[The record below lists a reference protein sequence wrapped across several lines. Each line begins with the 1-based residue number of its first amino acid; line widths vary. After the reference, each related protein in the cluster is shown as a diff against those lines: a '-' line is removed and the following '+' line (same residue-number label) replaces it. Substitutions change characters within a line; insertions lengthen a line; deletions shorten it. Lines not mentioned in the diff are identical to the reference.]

1 MSSALRPTNLV
12 KSVDRPGRR
21 ATVVRPEGSVSVVG
35 HRVGSLTASNSAN
48 GADAARA
55 MTPSLLDDI
64 YGHADYCV
72 LALGAGGEIVWEN
85 PAAALQLAAEF
96 ESLRGRLFGELLGLD
111 PRRYENVMRL
121 NRLLAGESA
130 SLKHEAAW
138 HNRRGEE
145 RIFEWWHTRLA
156 PGMAASGEDI
166 ACLTIGIEI
175 TSQKTEERRL
185 VSLADRDP
193 LTGLYNRRRF
203 EDNFEKVL
211 ARASR
216 YGHGVALLYFDI
228 DNFKLINDLSGHK
241 VGDEIIQKVSQ
252 VLKQSIR
259 ASDLPVRQGGDEF
272 AVVMDEVDI
281 DTVNAAVLQ
290 FSERLNSVRFRRND
304 RLNDI
309 SCSIGVALFPEHG
322 STVSQLMANADMA
335 MYRAK
340 SESRTH
346 TNWVVYDP
354 SFTDLDMLSEQVKWK
369 DKLQTALREERLLLF
384 YQPIQQLK
392 DGRVTH
398 CEALMR
404 MIGED
409 GHLVMPNAF
418 IPHAEHTGLINELD
432 RRGVDIALMHMS
444 QLLVQGRQP
453 RVSVNVSTKTLQAG
467 GFYEFLKQRLEYSNV
482 PGEYLTIEITE
493 TVAIDGVDKMAEL
506 LHRISALGC
515 QFSLD
520 DFGAG
525 FSSWL
530 NLCKL
535 PISFLKIDG
544 SFVRQITERPD
555 DPLFV
560 KAINEVSQ
568 GLNIKTVAE
577 CVEDQQTLNTLK
589 ALGVDYV
596 QGFLIGRPM
605 ERLHDIF
612 R

>member
-1 MSSALRPTNLV
+1 MSNAFLPTILANAT
-12 KSVDRPGRR
+12 DQPRR
-21 ATVVRPEGSVSVVG
+21 AATK
-35 HRVGSLTASNSAN
+35 A
-48 GADAARA
+48 
-55 MTPSLLDDI
+55 LLRQL

-72 LALGAGGEIVWEN
+72 LLLGAGGEIVWEN
-85 PAAALQLAAEF
+85 PAATKHLAAEF
-96 ESLRGRLFGELLGLD
+96 ESLQGRLFGEMLGLD
-111 PRRYENVMRL
+111 PRRYEHAMRL
-121 NRLLAGESA
+121 NRLLAGELTSFRQEA
-130 SLKHEAAW
+130 ELK
-138 HNRRGEE
+138 NPRGEE
-145 RIFEWWHTRLA
+145 RIFEWWHTRVA
-156 PGMAASGEDI
+156 PGSLGFGDEF
-166 ACLTIGIEI
+166 ACLAIGVEI

-185 VSLADRDP
+185 VGLADRDP

-203 EDNFEKVL
+203 EENFEKIL
-211 ARASR
+211 TRASR

-272 AVVMDEVDI
+272 AVVMDEVDLEI
-281 DTVNAAVLQ
+281 VNIVVMQ
-290 FSERLNSVRFRRND
+290 FSERLSSVRFRRND
-304 RLNDI
+304 GLNSI

-340 SESRTH
+340 SQSRSS
-346 TNWVVYDP
+346 TNWVVYDA
-354 SFTDLDMLSEQVKWK
+354 SFTDLHTLSEQVKWK
-369 DKLQTALREERLLLF
+369 DRLQTALREERLLLF

-392 DGRVTH
+392 DGRITH

-409 GHLVMPNAF
+409 GHLVMPGAF
-418 IPHAEHTGLINELD
+418 IAHAEHTGLINELD

-444 QLLVQGRQP
+444 QLLVQGRKP
-453 RVSVNVSTKTLQAG
+453 RVSVNVSTKTLQSG
-467 GFYEFLKQRLEYSNV
+467 GFYEFLRQRLEYSNV
-482 PGEYLTIEITE
+482 PGELLTIEITE
-493 TVAIDGVDKMAEL
+493 TAAIDGIEKMAEL

-530 NLCKL
+530 NLRKL
-535 PISFLKIDG
+535 PINFLKIDG
-544 SFVRQITERPD
+544 SFVRHVTESPD

-560 KAINEVSQ
+560 RAINEVSQ

-577 CVEDQQTLNTLK
+577 CVEDTQTLNTLRG
-589 ALGVDYV
+589 LGVDYV
-596 QGFLIGRPM
+596 QGFLIGQPM
-605 ERLHDIF
+605 QRLSEVF

>member
-1 MSSALRPTNLV
+1 MSNASRQTTLPSATESPGKEVEGLLR
-12 KSVDRPGRR
+12 RH
-21 ATVVRPEGSVSVVG
+21 VG
-35 HRVGSLTASNSAN
+35 HVALTLEGILQQLYSH
-48 GADAARA
+48 AAY
-55 MTPSLLDDI
+55 SVLLLSK
-64 YGHADYCV
+64 A
-72 LALGAGGEIVWEN
+72 GEIVWAN
-85 PAAALQLAAEF
+85 ALATHLLAAEF
-96 ESLRGRLFGELLGLD
+96 ESLAGRPFTSLLGVN
-111 PRRYENVMRL
+111 PRRYESATSL
-121 NRLLAGESA
+121 ARLLRGQLNHFNHESELRSPKGED
-130 SLKHEAAW
+130 
-138 HNRRGEE
+138 RV
-145 RIFEWWHTRLA
+145 FEWSHTRLA
-156 PGMAASGEDI
+156 PGMADLDAEV
-166 ACLTIGIEI
+166 ACLTIGFEI
-175 TSQKTEERRL
+175 TSQREEERRL
-185 VSLADRDP
+185 TSLADRDP

-203 EDNFEKVL
+203 EENFEKIL
-211 ARASR
+211 TKASR

-259 ASDLPVRQGGDEF
+259 ATDLPVRQGGDEF

-281 DTVNAAVLQ
+281 DIVHAAVLQ

-304 RLNDI
+304 RLNSI
-309 SCSIGVALFPEHG
+309 SCSIGVALYPEHG
-322 STVSQLMANADMA
+322 TSVSELMGNADTA

-340 SESRTH
+340 AASRSS

-354 SFTDLDMLSEQVKWK
+354 SFTDLHMLSEQVKWK
-369 DKLQTALREERLLLF
+369 DRLETALREERLLLL

-392 DGRVTH
+392 DGRITH

-409 GHLVMPNAF
+409 GQLVMPGEF
-418 IPHAEHTGLINELD
+418 IPHAEQTGLINQLD
-432 RRGVDIALMHMS
+432 RRGVDIVLMHMS
-444 QLLVQGRQP
+444 QLLVQNKKP
-453 RVSVNVSTKTLQAG
+453 RVSINVSTKTLQAG
-467 GFYEFLKQRLEYSNV
+467 GFYEFLKQRLAHSNV
-482 PGEYLTIEITE
+482 PGELLTIEITE
-493 TVAIDGVDKMAEL
+493 TAAIDDIEMMAEL

-530 NLCKL
+530 NLRKL
-535 PISFLKIDG
+535 PISYLKIDG
-544 SFVRQITERPD
+544 SFVRHVTENPG

-577 CVEDQQTLNTLK
+577 CVEDIQTLRTIR

-596 QGFLIGRPM
+596 QGFLIGRPI
-605 ERLHDIF
+605 ERLYDVF

>member
-1 MSSALRPTNLV
+1 MSNALPPTILA
-12 KSVDRPGRR
+12 KSIELIAAPNVADTAKATTR
-21 ATVVRPEGSVSVVG
+21 A
-35 HRVGSLTASNSAN
+35 
-48 GADAARA
+48 
-55 MTPSLLDDI
+55 LLHQL
-64 YGHADYCV
+64 YAHTDYCV
-72 LALGAGGEIVWEN
+72 LLLGAGGEIVWDN
-85 PAAALQLAAEF
+85 PAATQQLAAEF

-111 PRRYENVMRL
+111 PHRYENVMRL
-121 NRLLAGESA
+121 NRLFAGELT
-130 SLKHEAAW
+130 SLKHEAEW

-156 PGMAASGEDI
+156 PGTLASGDEF
-166 ACLTIGIEI
+166 ACLTIGFEI

-203 EDNFEKVL
+203 EENFEKIL

-259 ASDLPVRQGGDEF
+259 ATDLPVRQGGDEF

-281 DTVNAAVLQ
+281 DTVNAAVLH
-290 FSERLNSVRFRRND
+290 FSERLSSVRFRRND
-304 RLNDI
+304 RLNSI
-309 SCSIGVALFPEHG
+309 SCSIGVALYPEHG
-322 STVSQLMANADMA
+322 SSVSQLMANADVA

-340 SESRTH
+340 SETRSN

-354 SFTDLDMLSEQVKWK
+354 SFTDLVTLSEQVKWK
-369 DKLQTALREERLLLF
+369 DRLQTALREERLLLF

-392 DGRVTH
+392 DGRITH

-409 GHLVMPNAF
+409 GHLVMPAAF

-444 QLLVQGRQP
+444 QLLVQGRKP
-453 RVSVNVSTKTLQAG
+453 RVAVNVSTKTLQAG

-482 PGEYLTIEITE
+482 PGELLTIEITE
-493 TVAIDGVDKMAEL
+493 TAAIDGVDKMADL

-530 NLCKL
+530 NLRKL

-544 SFVRQITERPD
+544 SFVRHITESPD

-577 CVEDQQTLNTLK
+577 CVEDKRTFNTLK

-596 QGFLIGRPM
+596 QGFFIGQPLP
-605 ERLHDIF
+605 RLHDVF

>member
-1 MSSALRPTNLV
+1 MSNALRPTILLNSADL
-12 KSVDRPGRR
+12 PGRE
-21 ATVVRPEGSVSVVG
+21 ATTQRPDAAAGLAGDPVKA
-35 HRVGSLTASNSAN
+35 LAAAN
-48 GADAARA
+48 GADSAKVTTR
-55 MTPSLLDDI
+55 SLLQQL
-64 YGHADYCV
+64 YAHTDYCV
-72 LALGAGGEIVWEN
+72 LLLGAGGEIVWEN
-85 PAAALQLAAEF
+85 PAATQQLAAEF

-111 PRRYENVMRL
+111 PRRYENMVRL
-121 NRLLAGESA
+121 NRLFTGEFT
-130 SLKHEAAW
+130 SLKHEAEW
-138 HNRRGEE
+138 HTRRGEE

-156 PGMAASGEDI
+156 PGAVANGEEF
-166 ACLTIGIEI
+166 ACLTIGFEI

-203 EDNFEKVL
+203 EENFEKIL

-259 ASDLPVRQGGDEF
+259 ATDLPVRQGGDEF

-281 DTVNAAVLQ
+281 DTINAAVQ
-290 FSERLNSVRFRRND
+290 HFSERLSSVQFRRND
-304 RLNDI
+304 RLNSI
-309 SCSIGVALFPEHG
+309 SCSIGVALYPEHG
-322 STVSQLMANADMA
+322 ANVSQLMANADMA

-340 SESRTH
+340 SESRTI

-354 SFTDLDMLSEQVKWK
+354 SFTDLDTLSERVKWK
-369 DKLQTALREERLLLF
+369 DRLQTALREERLLLF

-409 GHLVMPNAF
+409 GHLVMPAAF

-444 QLLVQGRQP
+444 QLLVQGRKP
-453 RVSVNVSTKTLQAG
+453 RVAVNVSTKTLQAG

-482 PGEYLTIEITE
+482 PGELLTIEITE
-493 TVAIDGVDKMAEL
+493 TAAIDGVDKMAEL

-530 NLCKL
+530 NLRKL

-544 SFVRQITERPD
+544 SFVRHITESPD

-560 KAINEVSQ
+560 RAINEVSQ

-577 CVEDQQTLNTLK
+577 CVEDAQTLNTLK

-596 QGFLIGRPM
+596 QGFFIGQPM
-605 ERLHDIF
+605 QRLHDIF
-612 R
+612 K

>member
-1 MSSALRPTNLV
+1 MSNASRAKIRAN
-12 KSVDRPGRR
+12 SIDRPGRR
-21 ATVVRPEGSVSVVG
+21 APILCLDNATDLVG
-35 HRVGSLTASNSAN
+35 GQVEVPVAAN
-48 GADAARA
+48 GADPAPATTR
-55 MTPSLLDDI
+55 TLLPQL
-64 YGHADYCV
+64 YAHADYCV
-72 LALGAGGEIVWEN
+72 LLLSARGEIVWSN
-85 PAAALQLAAEF
+85 PAANRQLAAEF
-96 ESLRGRLFGELLGLD
+96 ETLRGRLFGELLGLD

-121 NRLLAGESA
+121 DRLFAGEST
-130 SLKHEAAW
+130 SLKHEAQW

-145 RIFEWWHTRLA
+145 RAFEWWHTRLA
-156 PGMAASGEDI
+156 PGTLGSGDAF

-185 VSLADRDP
+185 VTLADRDP

-203 EDNFEKVL
+203 EDNFEKIL
-211 ARASR
+211 ARASC

-241 VGDEIIQKVSQ
+241 VGDEIIQKVAQ

-259 ASDLPVRQGGDEF
+259 ATDLPVRQGGDEF
-272 AVVMDEVDI
+272 AVVLDEVDI
-281 DTVNAAVLQ
+281 DTINAVVLQ
-290 FSERLNSVRFRRND
+290 FSERLSSVRFRRND
-304 RLNDI
+304 RLNSI
-309 SCSIGVALFPEHG
+309 SCSIGVALYPEHG
-322 STVSQLMANADMA
+322 STVSQLMANSDMA

-340 SESRTH
+340 SASRTS

-354 SFTDLDMLSEQVKWK
+354 SFTDLDTLSEQVKWK
-369 DKLQTALREERLLLF
+369 DRLQTALREERILLF

-409 GHLVMPNAF
+409 GHLVMPGAF
-418 IPHAEHTGLINELD
+418 IAYAEHTGLINELD

-444 QLLVQGRQP
+444 QLLVQGRKP
-453 RVSVNVSTKTLQAG
+453 RVSLNVSTKTLQAG

-482 PGEYLTIEITE
+482 PGELLTIEITE
-493 TVAIDGVDKMAEL
+493 TVAIDGIDKMAEL

-515 QFSLD
+515 RFSLD

-530 NLCKL
+530 NLRKL

-544 SFVRQITERPD
+544 SFVRQITESPD

-577 CVEDQQTLNTLK
+577 CVEDLQTLNTLK

-596 QGFLIGRPM
+596 QGFLVGKPM

>member
-1 MSSALRPTNLV
+1 MSNALRPKIRVN
-12 KSVDRPGRR
+12 SIERPGR
-21 ATVVRPEGSVSVVG
+21 AASVLGSEAGAGWVGDSV
-35 HRVGSLTASNSAN
+35 
-48 GADAARA
+48 AARGVA
-55 MTPSLLDDI
+55 IAAANAKAWTHDLLQQL
-64 YGHADYCV
+64 YAQADYCV
-72 LALGAGGEIVWEN
+72 LLLGATGEIVWSN
-85 PAAALQLAAEF
+85 HAAGRQLSAEL
-96 ESLRGRLFGELLGLD
+96 ESLHGRVFGDLLGPD
-111 PRRYENVMRL
+111 PHRYENVMRL
-121 NRLLAGESA
+121 DRLLAGEFP
-130 SLKHEAAW
+130 SLKHEAQW
-138 HNRRGEE
+138 HCRRGEE
-145 RIFEWWHTRLA
+145 RVFEWRHTRVA
-156 PGMAASGEDI
+156 PGMVGIGEEI

-175 TSQKTEERRL
+175 TSQKSEERRL

-203 EDNFEKVL
+203 EDNFEKIL

-259 ASDLPVRQGGDEF
+259 ATDLPVRQGGDEF

-281 DTVNAAVLQ
+281 DTVHTAVLH
-290 FSERLNSVRFRRND
+290 FSERLSCVRFLRND
-304 RLNDI
+304 RLNNI

-340 SESRTH
+340 SESRSS
-346 TNWVVYDP
+346 TNWVVYD
-354 SFTDLDMLSEQVKWK
+354 SSLTDLDTLSEQVKWK
-369 DKLQTALREERLLLF
+369 ERLQTALREERLLLF

-392 DGRVTH
+392 DGMITH

-409 GHLVMPNAF
+409 GSLVMPGAF
-418 IPHAEHTGLINELD
+418 IAHAEHTGLINELD

-444 QLLVQGRQP
+444 QLLVQGRLP
-453 RVSVNVSTKTLQAG
+453 RVSVNVSTKTLQSS

-482 PGEYLTIEITE
+482 PGELLTIEITE
-493 TVAIDGVDKMAEL
+493 TVAIEGVDKMAEL

-515 QFSLD
+515 RFSLD

-530 NLCKL
+530 NLRKL

-544 SFVRQITERPD
+544 SFVRQITESPD

-577 CVEDQQTLNTLK
+577 CVEDWQTLETLK

-596 QGFLIGRPM
+596 QGFLVGRPM

>member
-1 MSSALRPTNLV
+1 MSNALRQTITANSIEL
-12 KSVDRPGRR
+12 PGRVGKPIEVSGAEFGVNTAR
-21 ATVVRPEGSVSVVG
+21 AT
-35 HRVGSLTASNSAN
+35 T
-48 GADAARA
+48 RA
-55 MTPSLLDDI
+55 FLRQL
-64 YGHADYCV
+64 YAHADYSV
-72 LALGAGGEIVWEN
+72 LLLGAGGEIVWEN
-85 PAAALQLAAEF
+85 PAATRHLGAEF
-96 ESLRGRLFGELLGLD
+96 EGLRGRLFGELLGLD
-111 PRRYENVMRL
+111 PRRYEHEMRL
-121 NRLLAGESA
+121 NRLLAGELA
-130 SLKHEAAW
+130 SLKHEAEW
-138 HNRRGEE
+138 HNRRGDE
-145 RIFEWWHTRLA
+145 RVFEWWHTRLA
-156 PGMAASGEDI
+156 PGVIGAGQDFT
-166 ACLTIGIEI
+166 CLTIGFEI
-175 TSQKTEERRL
+175 TTQKCEERRL

-203 EDNFEKVL
+203 EDNFEKIL

-216 YGHGVALLYFDI
+216 YSHGVALLYFDI
-228 DNFKLINDLSGHK
+228 DNFKAINDLSGHK

-252 VLKQSIR
+252 VIKQSIR
-259 ASDLPVRQGGDEF
+259 ATDLPVRQGGDEF

-281 DTVNAAVLQ
+281 DTVNAAVQ
-290 FSERLNSVRFRRND
+290 HFSERLSSVRFRRHD
-304 RLNDI
+304 RLNSI
-309 SCSIGVALFPEHG
+309 SCSIGVALYPEHG

-340 SESRTH
+340 SESRTN
-346 TNWVVYDP
+346 TNWVLYDP
-354 SFTDLDMLSEQVKWK
+354 SFTDLDTLSEQVKWK
-369 DKLQTALREERLLLF
+369 DRLQTALREERLLLF
-384 YQPIQQLK
+384 YQPIQRLK
-392 DGRVTH
+392 DGKITH

-404 MIGED
+404 MLGED
-409 GHLVMPNAF
+409 GHIVMPSEF
-418 IPHAEHTGLINELD
+418 IAHAEQTGLINQLD

-444 QLLVQGRQP
+444 QLLVQGRKP

-482 PGEYLTIEITE
+482 PGELLTVEITE
-493 TVAIDGVDKMAEL
+493 TAAIDGVDKMAEL
-506 LHRISALGC
+506 LHRISDLGC

-530 NLCKL
+530 NLRRL

-544 SFVRQITERPD
+544 SFVRQVTESPD

-577 CVEDQQTLNTLK
+577 CVEDARTLCTLK

-596 QGFLIGRPM
+596 QGFLVGRPM
-605 ERLHDIF
+605 ERLHDVF

>member
-1 MSSALRPTNLV
+1 MSNALPPTILA
-12 KSVDRPGRR
+12 KSIELIAPANVADTAKATTR
-21 ATVVRPEGSVSVVG
+21 A
-35 HRVGSLTASNSAN
+35 
-48 GADAARA
+48 
-55 MTPSLLDDI
+55 LLHQL
-64 YGHADYCV
+64 YAHADYCV
-72 LALGAGGEIVWEN
+72 LLLGAGGEIVWEN
-85 PAAALQLAAEF
+85 LAAAQQLAAEF
-96 ESLRGRLFGELLGLD
+96 ESVRGRLFGELLGLD

-121 NRLLAGESA
+121 NRLLSGELA
-130 SLKHEAAW
+130 SLKHEAEW
-138 HNRRGEE
+138 HDRRGEE
-145 RIFEWWHTRLA
+145 RIFEWCHTRLA
-156 PGMAASGEDI
+156 PGTLASSEEF
-166 ACLTIGIEI
+166 ACLTIGFEI

-203 EDNFEKVL
+203 EDNFEKIL

-281 DTVNAAVLQ
+281 DTVNAAVQ
-290 FSERLNSVRFRRND
+290 HFSERLSSVRFRRND
-304 RLNDI
+304 RLNSI
-309 SCSIGVALFPEHG
+309 SCSIGVALYPEHG
-322 STVSQLMANADMA
+322 SNVSQLMANADMA

-340 SESRTH
+340 SESRSN

-354 SFTDLDMLSEQVKWK
+354 SFTDLDTLSEQVKWK
-369 DKLQTALREERLLLF
+369 DRLQTALREERLLLF

-392 DGRVTH
+392 DGRITH

-409 GHLVMPNAF
+409 GHVVMPAAF

-444 QLLVQGRQP
+444 QLLVQGRKP
-453 RVSVNVSTKTLQAG
+453 RVAVNVSTKTLQAG

-482 PGEYLTIEITE
+482 PGELLTIEITE
-493 TVAIDGVDKMAEL
+493 TAAIDGVDKMAEL

-530 NLCKL
+530 NLRKL

-544 SFVRQITERPD
+544 SFVRHVTESPN

-568 GLNIKTVAE
+568 GLHIKTVAE
-577 CVEDQQTLNTLK
+577 CVEDKRTLDTLK

-596 QGFLIGRPM
+596 QGFYIGSPM
-605 ERLHDIF
+605 QRLHDVF

>member
-1 MSSALRPTNLV
+1 MSNALRPTILANSIDL
-12 KSVDRPGRR
+12 PGREAPILNPDAAVGLVGDPVEALAAALGADTAR
-21 ATVVRPEGSVSVVG
+21 AT
-35 HRVGSLTASNSAN
+35 T
-48 GADAARA
+48 RA
-55 MTPSLLDDI
+55 LLHQL
-64 YGHADYCV
+64 YAHADYCV
-72 LALGAGGEIVWEN
+72 LLLGAGGEIVWEN
-85 PAAALQLAAEF
+85 PAATQHLAAEF

-121 NRLLAGESA
+121 NRLFAGELT
-130 SLKHEAAW
+130 SLKHEAEW
-138 HNRRGEE
+138 HDRRGEE
-145 RIFEWWHTRLA
+145 RVFEWWHTRLA
-156 PGMAASGEDI
+156 PGIMGSGEEF
-166 ACLTIGIEI
+166 ACLTIGFEI

-203 EDNFEKVL
+203 EDNFEKIL

-259 ASDLPVRQGGDEF
+259 ATDLPVRQGGDEF

-290 FSERLNSVRFRRND
+290 FSERLSSVRFRRND
-304 RLNDI
+304 RLNSI
-309 SCSIGVALFPEHG
+309 SCSIGVALYPEHG
-322 STVSQLMANADMA
+322 SNVSQLMANADMA

-340 SESRTH
+340 SESRSN

-354 SFTDLDMLSEQVKWK
+354 SFTDLDTLSEQVKWK
-369 DKLQTALREERLLLF
+369 DRLQTALREERLLLF

-392 DGRVTH
+392 DGRITH

-409 GHLVMPNAF
+409 GHLVMPAAF

-444 QLLVQGRQP
+444 QLLVQGRKP

-482 PGEYLTIEITE
+482 PGELLTIEITE
-493 TVAIDGVDKMAEL
+493 TAAIDGVDKMAEL

-530 NLCKL
+530 NLRKL

-544 SFVRQITERPD
+544 SFVRHVTDSPD

-577 CVEDQQTLNTLK
+577 CVEDKQTLNTLK

-605 ERLHDIF
+605 QRLHDIF

>member
-1 MSSALRPTNLV
+1 MSNALRPTIL
-12 KSVDRPGRR
+12 SSIDRHERG
-21 ATVVRPEGSVSVVG
+21 ATILRPAAA
-35 HRVGSLTASNSAN
+35 L
-48 GADAARA
+48 GADSAKTTTNA
-55 MTPSLLDDI
+55 LLRQL
-64 YGHADYCV
+64 YAHADYCV
-72 LALGAGGEIVWEN
+72 LLLGAGGEIVWEN
-85 PAAALQLAAEF
+85 RAATQQLAQEF
-96 ESLRGRLFGELLGLD
+96 ESLKGRLFDELLGLD
-111 PRRYENVMRL
+111 PRRYENLVRL
-121 NRLLAGESA
+121 NCLLAGEQG
-130 SLKHEAAW
+130 SLKHEAEL
-138 HNRRGEE
+138 HDRGGQE
-145 RIFEWWHTRLA
+145 RIFEWRHTRLA
-156 PGMAASGEDI
+156 PGATGFGDEV
-166 ACLTIGIEI
+166 ACLSIGLEI

-203 EDNFEKVL
+203 EDNFEKIL

-259 ASDLPVRQGGDEF
+259 ATDLPVRQGGDEF

-281 DTVNAAVLQ
+281 DTVNAAVQ
-290 FSERLNSVRFRRND
+290 HFGERLSSVRFRRND
-304 RLNDI
+304 RLSSI

-322 STVSQLMANADMA
+322 SSVGQLMANADMA

-346 TNWVVYDP
+346 TNWVLYDP
-354 SFTDLDMLSEQVKWK
+354 SFTDLHALSEQVKWK
-369 DKLQTALREERLLLF
+369 DRLQTALREERLLLF
-384 YQPIQQLK
+384 YQPIMRVE
-392 DGRVTH
+392 DGRITH

-409 GHLVMPNAF
+409 GHLVMPSAF
-418 IPHAEHTGLINELD
+418 IAHAEHTGLINQLD

-444 QLLVQGRQP
+444 QLLVHGRKP

-467 GFYEFLKQRLEYSNV
+467 GFHEFLKQRLEYSNV
-482 PGEYLTIEITE
+482 PGELLTLEITE
-493 TVAIDGVDKMAEL
+493 TAAIEGVDKMAEQ

-530 NLCKL
+530 NLRKL
-535 PISFLKIDG
+535 PISYLKIDG
-544 SFVRQITERPD
+544 SFVRHVTESPD

-560 KAINEVSQ
+560 RAINEVSQ

-577 CVEDQQTLNTLK
+577 CVEDQETLQTLK

-596 QGFLIGRPM
+596 QGFLVGAPM
-605 ERLHDIF
+605 PRLHDVF

>member
-1 MSSALRPTNLV
+1 MSNALRPTILANSIDL
-12 KSVDRPGRR
+12 PGRE
-21 ATVVRPEGSVSVVG
+21 ATILCPDPAAGLAGDPVEALAAV
-35 HRVGSLTASNSAN
+35 
-48 GADAARA
+48 GADTAKATTRA
-55 MTPSLLDDI
+55 VLHQLYAD
-64 YGHADYCV
+64 ADYCV
-72 LALGAGGEIVWEN
+72 LLLGAGGEIVWEN
-85 PAAALQLAAEF
+85 PAATQQLAAES

-121 NRLLAGESA
+121 NRLFAGELT
-130 SLKHEAAW
+130 SLKHEAEW
-138 HNRRGEE
+138 HDRRGEE
-145 RIFEWWHTRLA
+145 RVFEWWHTRLA
-156 PGMAASGEDI
+156 PGPMASREEF
-166 ACLTIGIEI
+166 ACLTIGFEI

-203 EDNFEKVL
+203 EDNFEKIL

-259 ASDLPVRQGGDEF
+259 ATDLPVRQGGDEF

-281 DTVNAAVLQ
+281 DTVNAAVQ
-290 FSERLNSVRFRRND
+290 HFSERLSSVCFRRND
-304 RLNDI
+304 RLNSI
-309 SCSIGVALFPEHG
+309 SCSIGVALYPEHG
-322 STVSQLMANADMA
+322 SNVSQLMANADMA

-340 SESRTH
+340 SESRTN
-346 TNWVVYDP
+346 TNWVLYDP
-354 SFTDLDMLSEQVKWK
+354 SFTDLDTLSEQVKWK

-392 DGRVTH
+392 DGRITH

-409 GHLVMPNAF
+409 GHLVMPGAF
-418 IPHAEHTGLINELD
+418 IPHAEQTGLINELD

-444 QLLVQGRQP
+444 QLLVQGRKP

-482 PGEYLTIEITE
+482 PGELLTIEITE
-493 TVAIDGVDKMAEL
+493 TAAIDGVDKMAEL

-530 NLCKL
+530 NLRKL

-544 SFVRQITERPD
+544 SFVRQITESPD

-577 CVEDQQTLNTLK
+577 CVEDQQTLDTLK

-596 QGFLIGRPM
+596 QGFLIGQPM
-605 ERLHDIF
+605 QRLHDIF

>member
-1 MSSALRPTNLV
+1 MSNALLPTVLATSIDLPALLQAPP
-12 KSVDRPGRR
+12 KER
-21 ATVVRPEGSVSVVG
+21 A
-35 HRVGSLTASNSAN
+35 ASQ
-48 GADAARA
+48 G
-55 MTPSLLDDI
+55 LLRQL
-64 YGHADYCV
+64 YENADYSV
-72 LALGAGGEIVWEN
+72 LLLGAGGEILWAN
-85 PAAALQLAAEF
+85 PAAKGHPSAEH
-96 ESLRGRLFGELLGLD
+96 ESLAGRMFAELLELD
-111 PRRYENVMRL
+111 PRRYESLMRL
-121 NRLLAGESA
+121 NRLLAGE
-130 SLKHEAAW
+130 LDTFRHEAEW

-145 RIFEWWHTRLA
+145 HVFEWRHTRLA
-156 PGMAASGEDI
+156 PGALGGDGEFR
-166 ACLTIGIEI
+166 CLTLGLEV
-175 TSQKTEERRL
+175 TSQKCEERRL

-203 EDNFEKVL
+203 EDNFEKIL

-216 YGHGVALLYFDI
+216 YEHGVALLYFDI

-241 VGDEIIQKVSQ
+241 VGDEIIQKVAQ

-281 DTVNAAVLQ
+281 ETVSAAVQ
-290 FSERLNSVRFRRND
+290 HFSERLSSVRFRRND
-304 RLNDI
+304 RLNSI
-309 SCSIGVALFPEHG
+309 SCSIGVALYPEHG
-322 STVSQLMANADMA
+322 TTVGQLMANADMA

-340 SESRTH
+340 SQSRSS
-346 TNWVVYDP
+346 TNWVLYDA
-354 SFTDLDMLSEQVKWK
+354 SFTDLDTLCEQVKWK
-369 DKLQTALREERLLLF
+369 DRLHTALREERLLLF
-384 YQPIQQLK
+384 YQPIHCLK
-392 DGRVTH
+392 EGRVTH

-409 GHLVMPNAF
+409 GHLVMPGEF
-418 IPHAEHTGLINELD
+418 IVHAERTGLINELD

-444 QLLVQGRQP
+444 QLLVQGRRP

-467 GFYEFLKQRLEYSNV
+467 GFHEFLKQRLEYSNV
-482 PGEYLTIEITE
+482 PGELLTIEITE
-493 TVAIDGVDKMAEL
+493 TAAIDGIDKMAEL

-530 NLCKL
+530 NLRKL

-544 SFVRQITERPD
+544 SFVRQMTESPG

-577 CVEDQQTLNTLK
+577 CVEDARTLCTLRS
-589 ALGVDYV
+589 LGVDYV
-596 QGFLIGRPM
+596 QGFIVGRPM

>member
-1 MSSALRPTNLV
+1 MSNALLPTILANSIDLPVLAGKPIEALGADFGANSA
-12 KSVDRPGRR
+12 R
-21 ATVVRPEGSVSVVG
+21 AT
-35 HRVGSLTASNSAN
+35 T
-48 GADAARA
+48 RA
-55 MTPSLLDDI
+55 FLRQL
-64 YGHADYCV
+64 YAQADYCV
-72 LALGAGGEIVWEN
+72 LLLGAGGEIVWEN
-85 PAAALQLAAEF
+85 PAATKHLGAEF
-96 ESLRGRLFGELLGLD
+96 EGLRGRLFGELLGLD
-111 PRRYENVMRL
+111 PRRYESEMRL
-121 NRLLAGESA
+121 NRLLAGELT
-130 SLKHEAAW
+130 SLKHEAEW
-138 HNRRGEE
+138 HSRRGEE
-145 RIFEWWHTRLA
+145 RVFEWWHTRLGA
-156 PGMAASGEDI
+156 GVMGIGQEF
-166 ACLTIGIEI
+166 ACLTIGFEI
-175 TSQKTEERRL
+175 TTQKCEERRL
-185 VSLADRDP
+185 VTLADRDP

-203 EDNFEKVL
+203 EDNFEKILV
-211 ARASR
+211 RASR
-216 YGHGVALLYFDI
+216 YDHGVALLYFDI
-228 DNFKLINDLSGHK
+228 DNFKAINDLSGHK

-259 ASDLPVRQGGDEF
+259 ATDLPVRLGGDEF

-281 DTVNAAVLQ
+281 DTVNAAVQ
-290 FSERLNSVRFRRND
+290 HFSERLSSVRFRRND
-304 RLNDI
+304 RLNSI
-309 SCSIGVALFPEHG
+309 SCSIGVALYPEHG

-346 TNWVVYDP
+346 TNWVLYDP
-354 SFTDLDMLSEQVKWK
+354 SFTDLDTLSEQVKWK
-369 DKLQTALREERLLLF
+369 ERLQTALREERLLLF
-384 YQPIQQLK
+384 YQPIQRLK
-392 DGRVTH
+392 DGKVTH

-404 MIGED
+404 MLGED
-409 GHLVMPNAF
+409 GSIVMPSEF
-418 IPHAEHTGLINELD
+418 IAHAEQTGLINQLD

-444 QLLVQGRQP
+444 QLVVQGRKP

-482 PGEYLTIEITE
+482 PGELLTIEITE
-493 TVAIDGVDKMAEL
+493 TAAIDGVDKMAEL

-530 NLCKL
+530 NLRRL
-535 PISFLKIDG
+535 PINFLKIDG
-544 SFVRQITERPD
+544 SFVRHVTENPD

-577 CVEDQQTLNTLK
+577 CVQDTRTLNTLRS
-589 ALGVDYV
+589 LGVDYV

>member
-1 MSSALRPTNLV
+1 
-12 KSVDRPGRR
+12 
-21 ATVVRPEGSVSVVG
+21 
-35 HRVGSLTASNSAN
+35 
-48 GADAARA
+48 
-55 MTPSLLDDI
+55 
-64 YGHADYCV
+64 
-72 LALGAGGEIVWEN
+72 
-85 PAAALQLAAEF
+85 
-96 ESLRGRLFGELLGLD
+96 
-111 PRRYENVMRL
+111 
-121 NRLLAGESA
+121 
-130 SLKHEAAW
+130 
-138 HNRRGEE
+138 
-145 RIFEWWHTRLA
+145 
-156 PGMAASGEDI
+156 
-166 ACLTIGIEI
+166 
-175 TSQKTEERRL
+175 
-185 VSLADRDP
+185 
-193 LTGLYNRRRF
+193 
-203 EDNFEKVL
+203 
-211 ARASR
+211 
-216 YGHGVALLYFDI
+216 
-228 DNFKLINDLSGHK
+228 
-241 VGDEIIQKVSQ
+241 
-252 VLKQSIR
+252 
-259 ASDLPVRQGGDEF
+259 
-272 AVVMDEVDI
+272 
-281 DTVNAAVLQ
+281 
-290 FSERLNSVRFRRND
+290 
-304 RLNDI
+304 
-309 SCSIGVALFPEHG
+309 
-322 STVSQLMANADMA
+322 MANADMA

-340 SESRTH
+340 SESRSN

-354 SFTDLDMLSEQVKWK
+354 SFTDLDTLSEQVKWK
-369 DKLQTALREERLLLF
+369 DRLQTALREERLLLF

-392 DGRVTH
+392 DGRITH

-409 GHLVMPNAF
+409 GHLVMPAAF

-444 QLLVQGRQP
+444 QLLVQGRKP

-482 PGEYLTIEITE
+482 PGELLTIEITE
-493 TVAIDGVDKMAEL
+493 TAAIDGVDKMAEL

-530 NLCKL
+530 NLRKL

-544 SFVRQITERPD
+544 SFVRHVTDSPD

-577 CVEDQQTLNTLK
+577 CVEDKQTLNTLK

-605 ERLHDIF
+605 QRLHDIF